1 MKKRILEA
9 AVKEIELHGAAFRM
23 DDLAKRLNIS
33 KRTLYENF
41 YSKNE
46 IIEKIV
52 IERAHEYHRAH
63 SEILNNPELSF
74 VEKMT
79 QFFTIKLDEDHT
91 IRSDQYRVMFT
102 AIPSLI
108 EQIERVMEEDWRE
121 LKAFL
126 EKEIEAGTCRPINVD
141 TLIMMMQSIVR
152 TVFRDGTRGLDECFI
167 LFKDLIDMVLYGIL
181 SKETNNE

>member
-108 EQIERVMEEDWRE
+108 EQIERVMEADWHD
-121 LKAFL
+121 LKLFL
-126 EKEIEAGTCRPINVD
+126 EKEIEVGTCRPINVD
-141 TLIMMMQSIVR
+141 TFVMMMRSIVG
-152 TVFRDGTRGLDECFI
+152 TVFRDSNCSLDKCFL
-167 LFKDLIDMVLYGIL
+167 LFKDIVDTVLYGIL
-181 SKETNNE
+181 SKEANNE

>member
-52 IERAHEYHRAH
+52 IERAHEYHRLH
-63 SEILNNPELSF
+63 SEILNDATLSF
-74 VEKMT
+74 EEKIRKC
-79 QFFTIKLDEDHT
+79 FTIKLDEDNT

-108 EQIERVMEEDWRE
+108 EQIERVMEEDWSE
-121 LKAFL
+121 LRAFL
-126 EKEIEAGTCRPINVD
+126 EKEIELGTCRPINVD
-141 TLIMMMQSIVR
+141 TLVMMMQSIVR
-152 TVFRDGTRGLDECFI
+152 TVFRDGKRGPGECFV
-167 LFKDLIDMVLYGIL
+167 LFKDIVDIVLYGIL
-181 SKETNNE
+181 SKEANNE

>member
-52 IERAHEYHRAH
+52 IER
-63 SEILNNPELSF
+63 
-74 VEKMT
+74 
-79 QFFTIKLDEDHT
+79 
-91 IRSDQYRVMFT
+91 VMS
-102 AIPSLI
+102 I
-108 EQIERVMEEDWRE
+108 IER
-121 LKAFL
+121 
-126 EKEIEAGTCRPINVD
+126 
-141 TLIMMMQSIVR
+141 IVK
-152 TVFRDGTRGLDECFI
+152 F
-167 LFKDLIDMVLYGIL
+167 
-181 SKETNNE
+181 

>member
-9 AVKEIELHGAAFRM
+9 AVKEIELHGASFRM

-52 IERAHEYHRAH
+52 VARAHEYHRLH
-63 SEILNNPELSF
+63 HEILADESLGF
-74 VEKMT
+74 EEKLRKY
-79 QFFTIKLDEDHT
+79 FTKLDVNNT
-91 IRSDQYRVMFT
+91 IRGDQYRVMFA

-108 EQIERVMEEDWRE
+108 EQVERVMEEDWKE
-121 LKAFL
+121 LEVFL
-126 EKEIEAGTCRPINVD
+126 EKQIELGVCRQFNAQV
-141 TLIMMMQSIVR
+141 LVNMLKSIVQ
-152 TVFRDGTRGLDECFI
+152 TVLRDSNRNPEYCFE
-167 LFKDLIDMVLYGIL
+167 LFEDIVDIVLHGIL
-181 SKETNNE
+181 TEEESNE